1 MAGASMMLFVALLCT
16 GAGVLAF
23 WLLIRFPEAGP
34 SDMTKALLQVAVSV
48 VLLQLVVPAIHVVR
62 DSGLPAAQYVVSF
75 GIVLPALTYVFLAA
89 GWLIRAAAGRLQGR
103 Y

>member
-1 MAGASMMLFVALLCT
+1 VVEAPLMVFVLLLCA

-34 SDMTKALLQVAVSV
+34 HDMTKALLHVAVSV
-48 VLLQLVVPAIHVVR
+48 VLLQLVVPAIHLVGAT
-62 DSGLPAAQYVVSF
+62 GLPEAQFVVSF
-75 GIVLPALTYVFLAA
+75 GIVLPVLTYVFLAA
-89 GWLIRAAAGRLQGR
+89 AWMIRNAAGNLQGR